1 MNDIMDEN
9 QQVFEA
15 VDVSEIGENEPAS
28 KNSQNEATY
37 TSTCDTNNITE
48 ITDNMN
54 AITIKEI
61 TDKDEIIEILKGQ
74 VILLREE
81 NDILRENFEVLDKWN
96 LVIEKRNKKLKW
108 K

>member
-1 MNDIMDEN
+1 MDNNNTIVVEDDSQYTVGEIFENDVLFETDMND
-9 QQVFEA
+9 Q
-15 VDVSEIGENEPAS
+15 NELLTAS

-37 TSTCDTNNITE
+37 TSTCDTNSITE

-61 TDKDEIIEILKGQ
+61 TDKEENIKILKGQ

-81 NDILRENFEVLDKWN
+81 NEISRENF
-96 LVIEKRNKKLKW
+96 
-108 K
+108 